1 MRISD
6 WSSDVCSS
14 DLDPF
19 SRMRQSTAQTRIFA
33 RLKADHDRH
42 RKLPTELYEMGL
54 DWLAD
59 PFPHDEGSVH
69 PPYRRGRGRDVPR
82 GREGFV
88 GGGEK
93 GTARHLRDGEAE
105 GKGQIG
111 RDQV

>member
-1 MRISD
+1 
-6 WSSDVCSS
+6 
-14 DLDPF
+14 
-19 SRMRQSTAQTRIFA
+19 MRQSTAQTRIFA

-54 DWLAD
+54 DRLAD

-88 GGGEK
+88 RSEEPTSELQSLMRNSYAVFRLK
-93 GTARHLRDGEAE
+93 KKKHNIVIT
-105 GKGQIG
+105 
-111 RDQV
+111 